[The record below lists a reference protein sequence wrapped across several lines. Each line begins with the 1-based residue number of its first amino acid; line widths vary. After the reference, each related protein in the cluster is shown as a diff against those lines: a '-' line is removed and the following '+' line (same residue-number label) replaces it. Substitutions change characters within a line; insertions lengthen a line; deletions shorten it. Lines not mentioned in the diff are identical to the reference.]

1 VAAEIVLSVEA
12 VGKKYCKTLKRS
24 MVYGLQDMMR
34 DTVGVRRANTLRPHE
49 FWALDNVSFDLRA
62 GGCLGLIGRNGAGK
76 STLLKVLNGIFR
88 PDAGLVR
95 ISGRVGALIEAGAGF
110 HPQLTGLEN
119 IYVNA
124 SILGMRRAEVDR
136 KLDAIIDFADI
147 GDFINSPVKF
157 YSSGMFVRLG
167 MAIAVHT
174 DPEILLIDEVF
185 AVGDVKFQAKCFN
198 KLGELRRRGVS
209 FILVSHNLHHI
220 SGFANSVVV
229 LEHGRLVEWGESTH
243 AINTFMELM
252 RAETVSDPAGDALP
266 NGSGRVRFLNVAVI
280 GRDGLP
286 VRHLAAGEPVTL
298 EIEFDAM
305 TSFPDVELD
314 LVAYAGGSSPLL
326 QTSNRLMGQ
335 RMDLPAGRGRLSVR
349 IPYLPVN
356 GRRVMFTAAL
366 WGPSRHELLDWR
378 REIFLEVEGC
388 SSSTGQYWVK
398 CDFGVE
404 KASTGSASAFT
415 MSADAR
421 A

>member
-24 MVYGLQDMMR
+24 IVYGLQDMMR
-34 DTVGVRRANTLRPHE
+34 DTFGVRRGNTLRPQE
-49 FWALDNVSFDLRA
+49 FWALDGVSFELRA
-62 GGCLGLIGRNGAGK
+62 GDCLGLIGRNGAGK

-95 ISGRVGALIEAGAGF
+95 IRGRVGALIEAGAGF

-124 SILGMRRAEVDR
+124 SILGMRRAEVNR

-147 GDFINSPVKF
+147 GDFIHSPVKF

-174 DPEILLIDEVF
+174 EPEILLIDEVF

-220 SGFANSVVV
+220 SGFADSVAV
-229 LEHGRLVEWGESTH
+229 LEHGRLVEWGETMH

-252 RAETVSDPAGDALP
+252 KADVVPGTAEVDLP
-266 NGSGRVRFLNVAVI
+266 NGSGCVRFLNVTVV
-280 GRDGLP
+280 GRDGSH
-286 VRHLAAGEPVTL
+286 VRQTAAGEPIAL
-298 EIEFDAM
+298 EIEFEAAD
-305 TSFPDVELD
+305 SFPDVELD
-314 LVAYAGGSSPLL
+314 LVAYEGSSPLL
-326 QTSNRLMGQ
+326 QTSNRLMRQ
-335 RMDLPAGRGRLSVR
+335 RIDLSAGRGRLSVH

-356 GRRVMFTAAL
+356 GKRVMFTAAL
-366 WGPSRHELLDWR
+366 WGPGRHELFDWR
-378 REIFLEVEGC
+378 RDVFVDVQGC
-388 SSSTGQYWVK
+388 STSTGQFWVP
-398 CDFGVE
+398 CDFSVE
-404 KASTGSASAFT
+404 KASTVSPTSLR
-415 MSADAR
+415 MPADAR